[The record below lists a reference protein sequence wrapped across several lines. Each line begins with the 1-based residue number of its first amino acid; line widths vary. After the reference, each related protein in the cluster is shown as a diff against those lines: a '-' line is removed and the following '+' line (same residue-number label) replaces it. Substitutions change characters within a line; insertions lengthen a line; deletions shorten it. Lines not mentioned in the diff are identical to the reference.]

1 MTTTAMPNA
10 MGTRRLPSFPI
21 SSMTVSAAS
30 LVTLMMPI
38 LASAVTS
45 IIPPTASVD
54 LLTVEIAPMSTA
66 AANAQPPPVATVAIS
81 AASAVPK
88 VATAASP
95 TNVVPAPEVCLG
107 RRLGLPS
114 SSDRVSRGLA

>member
-1 MTTTAMPNA
+1 
-10 MGTRRLPSFPI
+10 
-21 SSMTVSAAS
+21 MTVSAAS